1 LEQAGERGTRLD
13 LANWLVARENP
24 LTARVAVNR
33 FWQQVFGTGL
43 VASSHD
49 FGTQGALPT
58 HPELLDWL
66 AIWFQENGW
75 DVKKLMRMMLT
86 SATFRQRSEAEA
98 KIWEADPGNVHLARG
113 PRFRLAAEQLRD
125 QALFTGGLLRMDMGG
140 KGVNPYQ
147 PPNIWEPVGFGGS
160 NTRFYQQSENDGL
173 YRRTLYTFFKRT
185 APHPM
190 MTNFDAPNREQSC
203 IKRDLS
209 NTPLQALQ
217 LMNDIQHYE
226 AARGLA
232 QRMMMSSTE
241 VAARITFAYRT
252 VLSRPPAEE
261 EMAVVMELYQRQMR
275 KYEAMPEEAKKAAH
289 RNEESIDRLPFYFF
303 LLLPADDG
311 KVPSLARKRGE
322 TCLITSRVFAI
333 IVLPWRGSPSPRII
347 LIEYNITLVRVTL
360 ITIQPAWGMSQP
372 T

>member
-1 LEQAGERGTRLD
+1 MIRGEYNKPGEKVEPNTFAVLPPLVKSGERATRLD
-13 LANWLVARENP
+13 LAKWLVARENP

-49 FGTQGALPT
+49 FGTQGTLPT

-86 SATFRQRSEAEA
+86 SATFRQQSEAPAEM
-98 KIWEADPGNVHLARG
+98 WEGDPGNVHLARG

-125 QALFTGGLLRMDMGG
+125 QALFAGGLLRMEMGG

-160 NTRFYQQSENDGL
+160 NTRFYAQSKGDGL

-203 IKRDLS
+203 IQRERS

-241 VAARITFAYRT
+241 AAERISYGYRT
-252 VLSRPPAEE
+252 VLARVPAEE
-261 EMAVVMELYQRQMR
+261 EVAVVLGLYQRQMR
-275 KYEAMPEEAKKAAH
+275 KYEAMPEEAKKAVT
-289 RNEESIDRLPFYFF
+289 F
-303 LLLPADDG
+303 
-311 KVPSLARKRGE
+311 GE
-322 TCLITSRVFAI
+322 TPPAAGMSERELAA
-333 IVLPWRGSPSPRII
+333 W
-347 LIEYNITLVRVTL
+347 TLVANL
-360 ITIQPAWGMSQP
+360 ILNLDEAVVRN
-372 T
+372 